1 MFTIKIDTDN
11 EFFWERGKL
20 PAIRS
25 LLSEINLKLE
35 RDITEGKIIDGNGN
49 TVGEFKLGVEK

>member
-11 EFFWERGKL
+11 DFFRDKL
-20 PAIRS
+20 PAIRT
-25 LLSEINLKLE
+25 LLYEIISKFE
-35 RDITEGKIIDGNGN
+35 RDITEGKILDINGN

>member
-1 MFTIKIDTDN
+1 MFTVKIYTDN

-49 TVGEFKLGVEK
+49 TV

>member
-11 EFFWERGKL
+11 DFFRDKL
-20 PAIRS
+20 PAIRT
-25 LLSEINLKLE
+25 LLYEIISKLE
-35 RDITEGKIIDGNGN
+35 RDITEGKILDINGN

>member
-1 MFTIKIDTDN
+1 MFTIKIYTDN
-11 EFFWERGKL
+11 EFFIEYEEL

-25 LLSEINLKLE
+25 LLHEIILKLE

-49 TVGEFKLGVEK
+49 TVGEFKLGGKK